1 MRVTVLAALAALTV
15 MGCEDKDAVA
25 EREAAAAAEAATLA
39 AAPGGGVAPAGD
51 FQTGEAVVHALYAAP
66 SIPTEPA
73 AVRRFFAE
81 SLVPG
86 LSAPDAAAFDY
97 RVGAPGSSADGL
109 RIEEISSGPTGS
121 VVVSHFT
128 RTSGAARTITWTVCR
143 QPTGAL
149 RIVDARF
156 AGVGDDPPWT
166 LRQRLDLPKQPDAC

>member
-15 MGCEDKDAVA
+15 MGCEDEAAVA
-25 EREAAAAAEAATLA
+25 EREAAAKAEAATLA

-51 FQTGEAVVHALYAAP
+51 FQTGEAVVRALYAT
-66 SIPTEPA
+66 PTMPTRPA
-73 AVRRFFAE
+73 DIRGFFAE
-81 SLVPG
+81 ALVPG
-86 LSAPDAAAFDY
+86 LSAPEAAAFDY
-97 RVGAPGSSADGL
+97 RVDGWDGRADGL
-109 RIEEISSGPTGS
+109 RVEEISGGPTGS

-128 RTSGAARTITWTVCR
+128 RAGAARTITWTVCR

-156 AGVGDDPPWT
+156 AGAGDAPPWT